1 MGIQGS
7 ALGLGCMRFPKKE
20 VDGKM
25 VVDEENAINII
36 RTAIDGGV
44 TYMDTAYVYLDQT
57 SEVILGKALQDGYR
71 ERVTIATKLPTWM
84 VEKGRGYAALLLTR
98 SWRAY
103 RPITSTLSGSFAQCR
118 ALVQDQLHW
127 ASASS
132 LTA

>member
-1 MGIQGS
+1 MKMRNFGKLGIQGS

-57 SEVILGKALQDGYR
+57 SEAILGKALQDGYR
-71 ERVTIATKLPTWM
+71 EARHHRHEAAYLDGR
-84 VEKGRGYAALLLTR
+84 KGRGYAALL
-98 SWRAY
+98 
-103 RPITSTLSGSFAQCR
+103 
-118 ALVQDQLHW
+118 
-127 ASASS
+127 
-132 LTA
+132 